1 MVKYLQMKFAALIL
15 ISFLSA
21 FAFAGGGVVVS
32 SLPETVRPF
41 AEVETNVAF
50 LSGVP
55 SGNYL

>member
-1 MVKYLQMKFAALIL
+1 MVKYPQMKFAAFIL
-15 ISFLSA
+15 FLFA

-32 SLPETVRPF
+32 PMPETVRPF

-55 SGNYL
+55 SDNYL